1 MTGKAENNT
10 RCPQRPGLTQ
20 NLLSLKLAARTAWSR
35 HTAMSRNDNNKK
47 SLELIAAPY
56 HTGIRNHRVGAG
68 PFRILASGLINR
80 LNSLGYTSSI
90 KEIDPVDDFEGEIGR
105 SFEVI
110 RRIATCVSDAAERGS
125 FPIVLAG
132 NCNAQIGVAAGM
144 SGSTQEPELI
154 WFDAHSDLDSPDE
167 AISGY
172 FDGMGMSML
181 TGESWRALIAT
192 VPGHRPIPLDKVVFC
207 GVRDLSVGQRT
218 KLEKSAARVVYG
230 STTERVD
237 FAGRL
242 SELLDRT
249 NERSCLVHVDLDC
262 LDTSIGLA
270 NEYAALGGL
279 DAKDL
284 LDCLDVI
291 LAKSRPIA
299 LTVASFN
306 PNLEGGDRIAELA
319 VDAIVHF
326 MSKVMEREQ

>member
-1 MTGKAENNT
+1 
-10 RCPQRPGLTQ
+10 
-20 NLLSLKLAARTAWSR
+20 
-35 HTAMSRNDNNKK
+35 MSRNDNNKK

-56 HTGIRNHRVGAG
+56 HTGIRNHHVGAG
-68 PFRILASGLINR
+68 PSRILAGGLRNR
-80 LNSLGYTSSI
+80 LNSLGYTSTLT
-90 KEIDPVDDFEGEIGR
+90 EIDPVDGFEGEIGR

-110 RRIATCVSDAAERGS
+110 RRIATCVSDAAKRGS

-132 NCNAQIGVAAGM
+132 NCNAEIGVAAGM
-144 SGSTQEPELI
+144 SGSVQDPELI

-167 AISGY
+167 ATSGY
-172 FDGMGMSML
+172 LDGMGVSML
-181 TGESWRALIAT
+181 TGESWRALMAT

-218 KLEKSAARVVYG
+218 KLEKSSARVVYG
-230 STTERVD
+230 STTEQVD

-242 SELLDRT
+242 SELLDRMS
-249 NERSCLVHVDLDC
+249 ERPCLVHVDLDC

-270 NEYAALGGL
+270 NKYAAPGGL
-279 DAKDL
+279 DANDL
-284 LDCLDVI
+284 LDSLDVI
-291 LAKSRPIA
+291 LAKRRPIA

-326 MSKVMEREQ
+326 VSKVMEIEQ